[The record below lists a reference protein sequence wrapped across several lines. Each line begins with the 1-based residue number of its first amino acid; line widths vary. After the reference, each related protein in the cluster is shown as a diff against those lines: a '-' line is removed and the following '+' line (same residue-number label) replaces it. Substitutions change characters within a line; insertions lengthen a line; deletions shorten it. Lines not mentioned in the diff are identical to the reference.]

1 MKSRTSNIITTV
13 TFCLLIAVLT
23 VASMVNP
30 VREYSETENRALAQ
44 LPEFSW
50 ESLFHNSIIMK
61 KPTDTEKSYT
71 QKYEDFVTDQFVARD
86 AWISL
91 KTQVELILGK
101 KDSGG
106 VYFGKDG
113 YLIEKHEL
121 DAAQLEKN
129 IGFLETFLNANASKY
144 NIKVL
149 IAPTASL
156 TFANKL
162 PAFAPVWDQDGML
175 DKIADLGNFVDCRDV
190 LSEHSDEYLYY
201 RTDHHWTTLGA
212 YYAYTELC
220 TSLGIEPYAYEDF
233 NKRVLSDSF
242 FGTLAAK
249 INQESTPDE
258 LFTLEPN
265 EVTVSVNYNNGMK
278 ITDSLYEESYLA
290 KRDKYSTFLDGNQP
304 IVDITTST
312 KNGKT
317 LLMVKDSYS
326 HCMVPMLTAHYERI
340 VLIDFRSAPRGIMY
354 YANMIEASGDSV
366 DDIVV
371 LYNAENFTK
380 DRYIVKLI
388 MK

>member
-1 MKSRTSNIITTV
+1 MKTKTSNIITTV
-13 TFCLLIAVLT
+13 TFCILIAVLT

-30 VREYSETENRALAQ
+30 VKEYSETENRSLAQ

-61 KPTDTEKSYT
+61 NPTDTEKSYT

-106 VYFGKDG
+106 VYLGKDG

-121 DAAQLEKN
+121 DAEQLEKN
-129 IGFLETFLNANASKY
+129 IGFLETFLKANASKY

-156 TFANKL
+156 TLSNKL
-162 PAFAPVWDQDGML
+162 PAFAPVWDQDAML
-175 DKIADLGNFVDCRDV
+175 DQIAGLGNFVDCRDV
-190 LSEHSDEYLYY
+190 LSEHSDEYVYY

-265 EVTVSVNYNNGMK
+265 GVTVSVNYNNGMK
-278 ITDSLYEESYLA
+278 ITDSLYEESYLV

>member
-1 MKSRTSNIITTV
+1 M

-86 AWISL
+86 AWITL
-91 KTQVELILGK
+91 KTQVELLLGK

-113 YLIEKHEL
+113 YLFEKHEL

-162 PAFAPVWDQDGML
+162 PAFAPVWDQDAML

-265 EVTVSVNYNNGMK
+265 GVTVSVNYNNGMK